1 MNDLLKQYVVGLLTI
16 VIRRQA
22 FENEVFPF
30 NPKYQII
37 GDFDLVIRTAL
48 NWKINSIQE
57 PVAHYR
63 LHGGNESLKN
73 YQLHTIELEAWY
85 AEMRKHPIISCMDGF
100 NKQALQLIYEKGVN
114 SINNHNY
121 FAAIKAFFVLP
132 MSIEKIKLLFIILLP
147 NFLLNYFRN

>member
-1 MNDLLKQYVVGLLTI
+1 M
-16 VIRRQA
+16 
-22 FENEVFPF
+22 
-30 NPKYQII
+30 
-37 GDFDLVIRTAL
+37 IRTAL

-63 LHGGNESLKN
+63 WHGDNESSKN
-73 YQLHTIELEAWY
+73 YQLNTTELEAWH

-100 NKQALQLIYEKGVN
+100 NKQALLLIYMKGVI

-121 FAAIKAFFVLP
+121 FAAIKAFLGLP
-132 MSIEKIKLLFIILLP
+132 MSIEKTKLLFTILLP